1 MNFNFDL
8 SSNLSQ
14 NASYFSG
21 FGISTLPASPEQV
34 KRPFSFFTSIIS
46 NLQACQEREDL
57 FFSDDEENDPKPRLP
72 LFGRCPLTN
81 RAYLDHTPP
90 SRKPLKSA
98 SSPYSPAK
106 SPYSPFS
113 PTKNTYSPY
122 SLYSP
127 SKMFSPTKAGMSP
140 YYREEKLVGQE
151 TDLYG
156 RSRLLMDVNSRMPL
170 LQISNNRQNYER
182 NSPKKIS
189 WSQVAR
195 KSAPNPEDLR
205 TPPGFNVGQAEVAH
219 VRNVSTNLFP
229 ALTPEER
236 KKAAAVLQAKPSLD
250 DVQDD
255 SAVAMTNKHG
265 KGKYWFKSGCPTPDP
280 RWPAR
285 QQLMIGPIP
294 GDVEYATLRSMPTHN
309 FPILLVLLLNHHLFS
324 CFCSFFILF
333 LTFFLLYLSM
343 ISNPTLAQVGL
354 PLQGPHHPPVH
365 PEQPG
370 LAGEEPGEVRQEA
383 GQVRLRGLH
392 GARGGP
398 QTPQPRP
405 RHGGSH

>member
-14 NASYFSG
+14 NVSYFSG
-21 FGISTLPASPEQV
+21 FGISALPASPE
-34 KRPFSFFTSIIS
+34 
-46 NLQACQEREDL
+46 QACQEREDL

-113 PTKNTYSPY
+113 PTKTTYSPY

-127 SKMFSPTKAGMSP
+127 SKMFSPTKPGMSP
-140 YYREEKLVGQE
+140 YYREDKLVGQE

-205 TPPGFNVGQAEVAH
+205 TPPGFNVGPADVAH
-219 VRNVSTNLFP
+219 ARNVSTNLFP

-294 GDVEYATLRSMPTHN
+294 GDVEYATLRSAFLSKGHT
-309 FPILLVLLLNHHLFS
+309 IHLFIQNNQAWLEKNQEKFGKKQVKFGYVVYTEPEVARRLLS
-324 CFCSFFILF
+324 QGHVMVGHARVAVKEMDGQPALF
-333 LTFFLLYLSM
+333 
-343 ISNPTLAQVGL
+343 NN
-354 PLQGPHHPPVH
+354 
-365 PEQPG
+365 
-370 LAGEEPGEVRQEA
+370 
-383 GQVRLRGLH
+383 
-392 GARGGP
+392 
-398 QTPQPRP
+398 
-405 RHGGSH
+405 